1 MFVVDLNMG
10 NILFKVI
17 AMSLEVDNLQKL
29 KLIDSYLKY
38 LSEKLICKEAK

>member
-1 MFVVDLNMG
+1 MFVADL

-29 KLIDSYLKY
+29 TLIDSYMKY
-38 LSEKLICKEAK
+38 LSEKLKCKEAN